1 MMVIVDVGVI
11 TAVDD
16 GVASIFFPTGEVLDD
31 FFVNKLVDD
40 FDGDF
45 VWSGSDFIY
54 TY

>member
-1 MMVIVDVGVI
+1 MVIMDVGVI

-16 GVASIFFPTGEVLDD
+16 GIASIFFPAGEVLDN
-31 FFVNKLVDD
+31 FFVDELVND

>member
-1 MMVIVDVGVI
+1 MIIMDVGVI
-11 TAVDD
+11 ATIDD
-16 GVASIFFPTGEVLDD
+16 GIASIFLPTGEVLDD
-31 FFVNKLVDD
+31 FFVDKLVDD

>member
-1 MMVIVDVGVI
+1 MVIVDMGVV

-16 GVASIFFPTGEVLDD
+16 GVASIFFPMGEILNN
-31 FFVNKLVDD
+31 FFVDELVDD

-45 VWSGSDFIY
+45 VGSGSDFIY

>member
-1 MMVIVDVGVI
+1 MGVI

-16 GVASIFFPTGEVLDD
+16 GVTSIFFLTGEVLDD
-31 FFVNKLVDD
+31 FLVNELVND